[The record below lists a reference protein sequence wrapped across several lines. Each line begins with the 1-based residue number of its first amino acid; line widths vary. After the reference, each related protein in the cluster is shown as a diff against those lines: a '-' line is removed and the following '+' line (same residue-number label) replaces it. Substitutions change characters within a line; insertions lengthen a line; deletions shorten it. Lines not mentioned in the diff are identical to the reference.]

1 MRTVMAASVD
11 VDASV
16 DEAWAAI
23 TDWPAQAAW
32 MPLTRVDVVG
42 GPPTGLGTRLRA
54 VTGVRGAAV
63 VDEMEVDRWEPPY
76 RCEVRHDG
84 RRVRGRGVFVV
95 EPLDDNRARV
105 RWEEQLDGLPAR
117 VGVVA
122 GRWILALALRRFAK
136 TLPGAR

>member
-16 DEAWAAI
+16 DEAWAAV
-23 TDWPAQAAW
+23 TDWQRQAAW

-42 GPPTGLGTRLRA
+42 SPANGLGTRLRA
-54 VTGVRGAAV
+54 VTGIGGVAV
-63 VDEMEVDRWEPPY
+63 VDEMEIDRWEPPY

-95 EPLDDNRARV
+95 EPLENNRARV

-117 VGVVA
+117 IGIVA
-122 GRWILALALRRFAK
+122 GRWILALALRRFAR
-136 TLPGAR
+136 TLRGTR